1 MDGDTAENEAT
12 PRPGGPGGPGF
23 GGERVVAFE
32 SRRAEEMASLIER
45 HGGLPVRAPALREVA
60 IEQNDAAL
68 AFARGLRA
76 DAYDVVVLMTGTATR
91 ALVEEIAPEMDRA
104 AFAAALN
111 REATPGGEVP
121 APKIIARGP
130 KPSAALRELGVR
142 GFITVPEP
150 NTWREVAATLSG
162 LGPLQGLRVAVLEHG
177 APSSELYQV
186 LTQGGARVYPVR
198 VYKWALPED
207 TAPLRSAL
215 AALAE
220 GSARIALFT
229 SRSQVEHAFAVAGEE
244 GIATAV
250 KEQLRRGLV
259 ASIGPVCSEALR
271 AEALPPDVEPEHPKM
286 GHLVKTAAARA
297 AAILGA
303 KGALG

>member
-1 MDGDTAENEAT
+1 MDGDTEENEAA
-12 PRPGGPGGPGF
+12 RRSGGPGGPGF

-60 IEQNDAAL
+60 IEHNEAAL

-76 DAYDVVVLMTGTATR
+76 HAYDVVVLMTGTATR
-91 ALVEEIAPEMDRA
+91 ALVEEIAPEMDRV

-111 REATPGGEVP
+111 REATPGGEGP

-130 KPSAALRELGVR
+130 KPGAALRELGVR

-150 NTWREVAATLSG
+150 DTWREVAATLSG

-177 APSSELYQV
+177 APSSELYEV

-244 GIATAV
+244 GIAAAV